1 MQLVHDSHTANC
13 CASINSFPGKSD
25 KYSILCMYS
34 GCSAQLCPQPPQM
47 NGHHSTLTTNILLY
61 ILYLLSTLAS
71 LSIQTS
77 TRSQPRCPAQN
88 TISSLRWSK
97 ERPSTETFATSC
109 SAKFVRAKTVNLTLI
124 TFCKTQTAD
133 HTGQKLKFMFQQ
145 KSNVSAARQSRG
157 ES

>member
-1 MQLVHDSHTANC
+1 
-13 CASINSFPGKSD
+13 
-25 KYSILCMYS
+25 MYS

-71 LSIQTS
+71 LRSQTS
-77 TRSQPRCPAQN
+77 TRRCPAQN
-88 TISSLRWSK
+88 TISSLRSSK

-145 KSNVSAARQSRG
+145 KSNVSAARQSRR